1 MEHVDEQ
8 LIADHHSLDKL
19 LQQLKRALAQ
29 RELEDTRAKLDL
41 FWARLAVHI
50 RAEHLHLFPLVLN
63 SLDTMQP
70 LAASAPTTAAAQAS
84 ITSLQTDH
92 DFFMS
97 ELALAVKIIRG
108 LTAGSDPS
116 GIAAALDEIAEK
128 VDQVARRLVRHNE
141 MEEDQIYRWAST
153 VLSNDEQVKLWQQ
166 ISRELQNRPPRFT
179 VDAWP
184 NVVE

>member
-50 RAEHLHLFPLVLN
+50 RAEHLHLFPRVLN
-63 SLDTMQP
+63 SLERKQHLP
-70 LAASAPTTAAAQAS
+70 ASAPTTAAAQAS
-84 ITSLQTDH
+84 IISLQTDH
-92 DFFMS
+92 DLFMS
-97 ELALAVKIIRG
+97 ELALAVKIVRG
-108 LTAGSDPS
+108 LAAGSDPS
-116 GIAAALDEIAEK
+116 ALAAALHEIAEK
-128 VDQVARRLVRHNE
+128 VEQVARRLVTHNE
-141 MEEDQIYRWAST
+141 MEENQIYRWVSI
-153 VLSNDEQVKLWQQ
+153 VLSNDEQVKLWRQ

-179 VDAWP
+179 VDAWS
-184 NVVE
+184 NVAE